1 MKCLYLKSNEDID
14 FSKSVKIDDFKTYD
28 YTEVL
33 KSLVFLKEKIIKE
46 FESKA
51 KIKNYKHEFIK
62 SENKSLSLTVWEDKQ
77 RTLFGIPFRFLKPD
91 RKIISTEL
99 LCSPVLNYV
108 HKKIG
113 DELSKTL
120 LICNVMTDIYL
131 HSYSGGL
138 CIQEFRLKYF
148 ILCNILNGDMNLFNE
163 ANINELCLN
172 LFFPN
177 INVLE
182 FSSLDNFVV
191 NVANI
196 ENNKVILC
204 VRTTGNI
211 EKEFVLLEYDKT
223 NKYENFALD
232 AISKL
237 YKCEKLFSFLDNRY
251 MVCNSGFSI
260 SLSLNGKCLT
270 MSTFNGSIY
279 VYTIDNGERKSYIFD
294 QESFGYKVQNDNPY
308 DYSFILYD
316 KSNSCVINCG
326 IEIFKKSLKEINYEK
341 GLPSCE

>member
-1 MKCLYLKSNEDID
+1 MKCLYLKSNEDAD
-14 FSKSVKIDDFKTYD
+14 FSKNAKINDFKICE
-28 YTEVL
+28 YTEIL
-33 KSLVFLKEKIIKE
+33 KSLVFLKEKIVKE
-46 FESKA
+46 FESEME
-51 KIKNYKHEFIK
+51 IKDYKHEFIK
-62 SENKSLSLTVWEDKQ
+62 SENKSLSLTVWQDKQ
-77 RTLFGIPFRFLKPD
+77 RTLFGIPSRFLKPD

-108 HKKIG
+108 HEKIG

-131 HSYSGGL
+131 HSYYVGI

-148 ILCNILNGDMNLFNE
+148 ILCNILNGEMNLFNE

-182 FSSLDNFVV
+182 FSPLDNFVV
-191 NVANI
+191 NIMNI
-196 ENNKVILC
+196 ESNKVILGI
-204 VRTTGNI
+204 RTVGDI
-211 EKEFVLLEYDKT
+211 EREFVLLEYDKT

-237 YKCEKLFSFLDNRY
+237 YKCGKSFSFLDNRY
-251 MVCNSGFSI
+251 MVCNSTFNS
-260 SLSLNGKCLT
+260 SLLLNGKCLT

-279 VYTIDNGERKSYIFD
+279 VYTLDNGERKSYIFD

-326 IEIFKKSLKEINYEK
+326 IEIFKKSLKEINYAK
-341 GLPSCE
+341 GLPNCQ